1 MDFEKIID
9 VEFHHF
15 GLATKYP
22 EKYRKYLQ
30 MLGYKAQKAY
40 LNLFN
45 VFIQFHEHESMPRIE
60 LVYQNK
66 DSSPIDNIL
75 KSNDSLI
82 YHTCYKCKDVKLVV
96 KQIKAEGFKI
106 FPVSKSTPDFP
117 FSFYYIQDIGL
128 IELFEE

>member
-1 MDFEKIID
+1 
-9 VEFHHF
+9 
-15 GLATKYP
+15 
-22 EKYRKYLQ
+22 
-30 MLGYKAQKAY
+30 
-40 LNLFN
+40 
-45 VFIQFHEHESMPRIE
+45 MPRIE

-82 YHTCYKCKDVKLVV
+82 YHTCCKCKDIKLVV

-106 FPVSKSTPDFP
+106 FPVSKSTPE

-128 IELFEE
+128 IELFEN